1 MHLRFGGPSCVF
13 ETIPH
18 NFGGVLRKDETMGH
32 GKKKRFVLIPILL
45 LVAVLAACGGKG
57 GESGDTTRTG
67 GGTEQTTQASA
78 SFDWKNFTILCNEYA
93 TDAIRKSTVTLQKS
107 ISAQF
112 GIRLETDTDF
122 VRKGAEV
129 PNDRYEILVG
139 ETNRQAS
146 IDVLAELRNDRK
158 CHSMDYIIRV
168 TENKVVIL
176 GGSDEAT
183 LAAVEYLTGGALTSL
198 AAGYD
203 YHFRRNNGVIVL
215 NGKNMENY
223 SVVMPEGAPDSLTE
237 AVEELRV
244 KINNITGYKPPIV
257 KKATGSD
264 IVIKYGTEQYGP
276 VGAVYFKGA
285 NLVID
290 GGHPLSCETV
300 LRSFAETLR
309 GGLSLKADYTLTEE
323 ADLVTYFKGT
333 SDKDALS
340 YTCGED
346 MKFTLSLLC
355 EGRVISCPQFRW
367 EITADDGQSARSG
380 MVSGKNGTLTL
391 SASVSKPGF
400 VRLIVTPC
408 DENGRAISGMET
420 FDGGAGADV
429 MKLEQGLPEPE
440 DFDAFW
446 EKQIGLLNQVKPEVI
461 SMVKVDAGTPGYE
474 AYDVKIKCVGPTPVS
489 GILTMPVGAKAGSLK
504 AQMTFNGY
512 GYAGVTPVCAPNTL
526 YFNVNA
532 HGIDNLRED
541 AYYKEFERT
550 HLKYGWNEE
559 ENKNPETCYFLYMDL
574 RNIQG
579 ARWLLTRP
587 EYDGKGLYLRG
598 GSQGAMQ
605 CVAVAAFVRETVDLE
620 LFIPWMAD
628 LGGKEAGRIKGW
640 VPEANPDVTGILY
653 FDTANLAKRVTCPVR
668 ISGYLGDYTCPPSTL
683 VVLYKSFSSQKSLIL
698 YQNGTHGR
706 YPKDTYS
713 YQLK

>member
-1 MHLRFGGPSCVF
+1 MR
-13 ETIPH
+13 
-18 NFGGVLRKDETMGH
+18 RKSE
-32 GKKKRFVLIPILL
+32 FALLLIVL
-45 LVAVLAACGGKG
+45 LVAAALAACGRG
-57 GESGDTTRTG
+57 GDGTSTTTPDG
-67 GGTEQTTQASA
+67 SETTAREETA
-78 SFDWKNFTILCNEYA
+78 FDLKNYTILCNEFA
-93 TDAIRKSTVTLQKS
+93 NDEIRKSTVTLQKK
-107 ISAQF
+107 IKEQF
-112 GIRLETDTDF
+112 GIRLETDTDW
-122 VRKGAEV
+122 VRKGEEV
-129 PNDRYEILVG
+129 PNDRFEILVG

-146 IDVLAELRNDRK
+146 IDVLTELRNDRK

-168 TENKVVIL
+168 TGDKVVIL
-176 GGSDEAT
+176 GGSEEAT
-183 LAAVEYLTGGALTSL
+183 LAAVEYLTRGALTSL
-198 AAGYD
+198 AADYN
-203 YHFRRNNGVIVL
+203 YHFRRDNEVILL
-215 NGKNMENY
+215 NGTNIGNY
-223 SVVMPEGAPDSLTE
+223 SIRMPEDAPDALKA

-244 KINNITGYKPPIV
+244 KINSVTGCKPPLV
-257 KKATGSD
+257 SAATGKD
-264 IVIKYGTEQYGP
+264 IVVRYGTAQYGP
-276 VGAVYFKGA
+276 VGKVYFEGA
-285 NLVID
+285 DLMID
-290 GGHPLSCETV
+290 GGHPLSCEAV
-300 LRSFAETLR
+300 LKTFTETLK
-309 GGLSLKADYTLTEE
+309 GSVTLKADYTLTEE
-323 ADLVTYFKGT
+323 ADLKTYFKGT
-333 SDKDALS
+333 SEKDALS
-340 YTCGED
+340 YACGED
-346 MKFTLSLLC
+346 MKFHISLLC
-355 EGRVISCPQFRW
+355 EGRIISCPQFRW
-367 EITADDGQSARSG
+367 EITADDGQTARSG
-380 MVSGKNGTLTL
+380 LVSGKNGTLTL

-408 DENGRAISGMET
+408 DETGRAIGGMET

-446 EKQIGLLNQVKPEVI
+446 AEQIGLLDQVRPEVI
-461 SMVKVDAGTPGYE
+461 SMVEVDAGTPGYV
-474 AYDVKIKCVGPTPVS
+474 AYDVKIQCAGPTPVS

-541 AYYKEFERT
+541 DYYKEFEQT
-550 HLKYGWNEE
+550 HYKYGWNET
-559 ENKNPETCYFLYMDL
+559 ENKDPKTCYFLYMDL

-640 VPEANPDVTGILY
+640 IPEANPDVTGILY

-683 VVLYKSFSSQKSLIL
+683 IVLYKSFSSQKSLIL